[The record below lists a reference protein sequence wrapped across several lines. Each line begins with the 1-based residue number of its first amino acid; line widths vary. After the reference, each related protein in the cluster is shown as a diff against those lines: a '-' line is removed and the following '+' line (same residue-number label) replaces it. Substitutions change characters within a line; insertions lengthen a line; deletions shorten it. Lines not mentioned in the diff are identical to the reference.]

1 MIVLAVLLLGLAGL
15 MLSGCERDR
24 GACRAHGA

>member
-1 MIVLAVLLLGLAGL
+1 MIVLAVLALGLAGL

-24 GACRAHGA
+24 ELCPTRA